1 MTGIRDWLASLGLEK
16 YAGLF
21 EQAEID
27 CETVP
32 HLTESDLKELG
43 LPLGP
48 RRKLL
53 SQPAMPGALQSRPAE
68 NRRVGERRH
77 VTVLFV
83 DMVGSTKLSV
93 STDPEVLAGI
103 LKAFKAAITAELAQ
117 LGGTVIKFLGDGVL
131 ACFGWP
137 EAKENA
143 AESAIRCGF
152 NLIAQVQR
160 IQTPGGHKLHCRV
173 GIATGLVAIGEAAND
188 IRDDSFAGEA
198 LNLAA
203 RLLSVAKPDSLAVD
217 DRTRRLVAQLFDC
230 QDLGTTPLDGFDQPI
245 RAWRPTGAAVQ
256 KDRFTATRQIKTGL
270 IGRDQ
275 ERAVLQ
281 GRWDEASSRNGNAVV
296 IVGEAGIGKSRVC
309 LALREQIQSQAHIFL
324 PWQCSAYHQ
333 TNGLYPV
340 IDYLSRAAD
349 IDDTDPLSQRLQK
362 LSSLLGRAQ
371 IAPQRAL
378 PLFADLLS
386 IPPEAGYAA
395 PDLPPQQRKAAL
407 IAELGNAIGRLAEI
421 SPVLLLLED
430 AHWID
435 STTLEL
441 MTRLIQT
448 IAHTRML
455 VLITVR
461 PEFASPWLGLPQ
473 VSMLG
478 LRRLNDRQCEA
489 LVREI
494 DATGDL
500 QQSTVQ
506 QIVVKCDG
514 NPLFLEEMSLAVLE
528 TRIPNAPVPDAQ
540 HVPDT
545 LQSSLMSRLDRL
557 EDAKHTAQI
566 CAVLGRRFARPLL
579 AEIAEL
585 DPLTLDDNLSLLV
598 TRGIIHPLGRI
609 GDGRYE
615 FKHALLR
622 DAAYNSLLLSYRR
635 RLHESCALNLEQ
647 HFKDVVQSE
656 PELLAYH
663 FAQAGLAAKAADYAE
678 LAGDRAADRFAFS
691 EAIASYREAIRNNT
705 LTADGL
711 ARQRRA
717 LALLL
722 KLGPALGIIN
732 GPQDAE
738 TRAIYQQAETISES
752 LGDADNLFKSVWGL
766 WYSANIGREFE
777 QAAGFAEKLVLLS
790 DQSRDDGH
798 VLEALHCRWSSGL
811 FRGQFVAAAADAER
825 GISLY
830 DRGRHHRLA
839 LLFGGHDPGVCAC
852 GVRGWAQIATGHR
865 QAGLAS
871 ARAGVELADALS
883 HPHSL
888 AHGLANHASAAAIAR
903 DCAAVEHSGRRL
915 GELAAR
921 FNFPPQEMISR
932 FLLAWVENQTGNANA
947 GLNRIVAE
955 FSRTLAIS
963 PVGLLYTALYADMLC
978 QAGRPEE
985 ALTVIEQ
992 SFQGIRDD
1000 VGIYVSELYR
1010 IRGDCLHR
1018 LGRTE
1023 EAKQNFRK
1031 SIAIADR
1038 QGARLLKL
1046 RTAATLLRL
1055 ASGADDRD
1063 AAKAELAKA
1072 RHLIPADPTS
1082 PDLNEVQ
1089 ALL

>member
-1 MTGIRDWLASLGLEK
+1 MTGIRDWLASIGLEK

-27 CETVP
+27 RQTVP

-53 SQPAMPGALQSRPAE
+53 SQPAMQGALQSRPAE
-68 NRRVGERRH
+68 NRPPGERRH
-77 VTVLFV
+77 VTILFV

-93 STDPEVLAGI
+93 STDPEILAAI
-103 LKAFKAAITAELAQ
+103 LKTFKEAITAELAR

-143 AESAIRCGF
+143 AEGAIRCGL
-152 NLIAQVQR
+152 NLIAEVQQL
-160 IQTPGGHKLHCRV
+160 QTPGGHKLHCRV
-173 GIATGLVAIGEAAND
+173 GVATGLVAIGEATND
-188 IRDDSFAGEA
+188 IRDDSIAGES
-198 LNLAA
+198 LNLAS
-203 RLLSVAKPDSLAVD
+203 RLLSVAEPDSVAMD

-230 QDLGTTPLDGFDQPI
+230 HDLGTHRLDGFDQPV
-245 RAWRPTGAAVQ
+245 RAWRPSGPATE

-270 IGRDQ
+270 IGRAQ
-275 ERAVLQ
+275 ELAVLQ
-281 GRWDEASSRNGNAVV
+281 SRWEEASSGNGNAVV
-296 IVGEAGIGKSRVC
+296 IVGEAGIGKSRLC
-309 LALREQIQSQAHIFL
+309 LALREQIQSRAHIFL
-324 PWQCSAYHQ
+324 PWQGSAYHQ
-333 TNGLYPV
+333 TNGLYPI
-340 IDYLSRAAD
+340 IDYFLRAAE
-349 IDDTDPLSQRLQK
+349 IDDADPQSLRLQK
-362 LSSLLGRAQ
+362 LSSLLARVQ

-395 PDLPPQQRKAAL
+395 PELPPQQRKAAL

-421 SPVLLLLED
+421 GPALLLLED

-435 STTLEL
+435 PTTLEL

-461 PEFASPWLGLPQ
+461 PDFASPWLGFPE

-478 LRRLNDRQCEA
+478 LRRLNDRQCED

-494 DATGDL
+494 DAAGDL

-506 QIVVKCDG
+506 QIVTKCDG
-514 NPLFLEEMSLAVLE
+514 NPLFVEEMSLAVLE
-528 TRIPNAPVPDAQ
+528 TRIANSPIPDAQ

-557 EDAKHTAQI
+557 EEAKHTAQI

-579 AEIAEL
+579 AAIAEL
-585 DPLTLDDNLSLLV
+585 NPLTLDSNLSLLV

-622 DAAYNSLLLSYRR
+622 DAAYNSLLLSHRR
-635 RLHESCALNLEQ
+635 HLHESCAINLEQ
-647 HFKDVVQSE
+647 HFKDVAQSE

-663 FAQAGLAAKAADYAE
+663 FAQAGLAAKATDYAE

-705 LTADGL
+705 LTPEGV
-711 ARQRRA
+711 ARERRA
-717 LALLL
+717 LQLLL

-738 TRAIYQQAETISES
+738 TREIYQQAQTISAA
-752 LGDADNLFKSVWGL
+752 LGDTDNLFKSVWGL
-766 WYSANIGREFE
+766 WYSANIGRDFD
-777 QAAGFAEKLVLLS
+777 QAAGFAEKLVVLS
-790 DQSRDDGH
+790 DNSRDDSH
-798 VLEALHCRWSSGL
+798 MLEALHCRWSSGL
-811 FRGQFVAAAADAER
+811 FRGQFVAAGLDAER
-825 GISLY
+825 GTSLY

-865 QAGLAS
+865 QVGLATALS
-871 ARAGVELADALS
+871 GVKLADELA

-903 DCAAVEHSGRRL
+903 DWAAVEHSGIRL
-915 GELAAR
+915 GELAVR
-921 FNFPPQEMISR
+921 FNFPPQQMVSR
-932 FLLAWVENQTGNANA
+932 FLLAWVENQTGNAKT
-947 GLNRIVAE
+947 GLDQMVAE

-963 PVGLLYTALYADMLC
+963 PVGLLYTALHADALC
-978 QAGRPEE
+978 KAGRLEE
-985 ALTVIEQ
+985 ALAVINQ
-992 SFQGIRDD
+992 SFQGIRQD

-1010 IRGDCLHR
+1010 IRGNCLHL
-1018 LGRTE
+1018 LGRTQ
-1023 EAKQNFRK
+1023 EAKQDHRK

-1046 RTAATLLRL
+1046 RTAATLLSI
-1055 ASGADDRD
+1055 ADGADHRD
-1063 AAKAELAKA
+1063 VARAELEKA
-1072 RHLIPADPTS
+1072 LRLIPADPTS